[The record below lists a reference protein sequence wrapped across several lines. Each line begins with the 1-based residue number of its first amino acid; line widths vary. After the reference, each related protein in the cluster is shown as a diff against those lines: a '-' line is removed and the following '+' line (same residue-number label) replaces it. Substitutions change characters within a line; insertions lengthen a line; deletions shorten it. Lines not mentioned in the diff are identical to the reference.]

1 MITDDPPAVLVKHN
15 ALLNWGCIKDCT
27 CHHGSAQDN
36 YLMLTDD
43 PPAVLVKHNVLLNCG
58 MDIDIYRLEI

>member
-1 MITDDPPAVLVKHN
+1 MMSLPLV
-15 ALLNWGCIKDCT
+15 APGYIVC
-27 CHHGSAQDN
+27 AQDN

-43 PPAVLVKHNVLLNCG
+43 LPAVLVKHTALLNCG